1 MPFQADAM
9 TVAALRGH
17 SANLV
22 GVPTGLLASVAFND
36 DPLPLHIRGVHE
48 AHPRL
53 FGQLAAVAT
62 HAEAAQAF
70 QTYMD
75 VTFSLRHG
83 PAGAAAALPRRFR
96 ASYLR
101 LLKGWGYDASSREGA
116 VLKGW
121 AESRFGLFP
130 TFHKTALARFA
141 SGAWSRYVEEKMSS
155 RFCNNDI
162 HTQLDL
168 LYEFC
173 QWSLARWWPG
183 QRHLMLYRGVN
194 GFGEDALLNGEA
206 PPRRGRARIRLN
218 NVVSFTA
225 RREIAC
231 QFGDTILEARVP
243 TAKILFFNDLLPR
256 HALRGEAEY
265 LVIGGDY
272 RVTVS
277 YL

>member
-1 MPFQADAM
+1 M
-9 TVAALRGH
+9 TAAALKGH

-22 GVPTGLLASVAFND
+22 GVPSGLLASAAFND
-36 DPLPLHIRGVHE
+36 YPLPLHIRGVHE
-48 AHPRL
+48 THARL
-53 FGQLAAVAT
+53 FGLLDAAGS
-62 HAEAAQAF
+62 HADAAHTF
-70 QTYMD
+70 QGYMD
-75 VTFSLRHG
+75 ETFSLQRN
-83 PAGAAAALPRRFR
+83 PADAAGTQPRRFR

-101 LLKGWGYDASSREGA
+101 LLKGWGYDANSREGA

-121 AESRFGLFP
+121 VESRFGLFP
-130 TFHKTALARFA
+130 TFHKTVLARFA

-155 RFCNNDI
+155 RFSNNDI

-173 QWSLARWWPG
+173 QWSLAHWFLPG
-183 QRHLMLYRGVN
+183 QHHLTLYRGVN
-194 GFGEDALLNGEA
+194 EFCEDALLRGLSR
-206 PPRRGRARIRLN
+206 PRRGQALVRLN
-218 NVVSFTA
+218 NLVSFTA
-225 RREIAC
+225 RRSIAC
-231 QFGDTILEARVP
+231 EFGDYILEARVP